1 MEIYINIAYLFAAV
15 CFIYGLKMLSH
26 PKTARNGNLISS
38 FGMLVAIIATVS
50 MDFQTSCNSTI
61 PGSCS
66 DKAITV
72 EADCTGDDKEWTADV
87 TEAVEAADEAACI
100 AAEGTWTGEK
110 AKDPAPTDPPATD
123 PPAGN

>member
-1 MEIYINIAYLFAAV
+1 MAENNSKKPMALLLLVVVGVLVVLYFA
-15 CFIYGLKMLSH
+15 GGES
-26 PKTARNGNLISS
+26 
-38 FGMLVAIIATVS
+38 
-50 MDFQTSCNSTI
+50 DCNKVVT

-66 DKAITV
+66 DGVSA

-110 AKDPAPTDPPATD
+110 AEDPAPTDPPATD